1 MAGRARPVTSRL
13 VTKSKGIYNPLIL
26 RPIATRDGEVMVWDR
41 IAEVLRVGGSLKDAA
56 ARCGVST
63 PSLHAWVRNGTR
75 LAAAVETGGRLEKS
89 LTRAEAAEV
98 RVARTVETAT
108 AEGKLLLLGLLD
120 RVSRGHETRV
130 VTVKL
135 DVHGNEIER
144 TERTEQHG
152 PDAATI
158 RWRLSRH
165 FPEEWAGR
173 VEVTGAG
180 GGPIE
185 VATTAERASEL
196 AEALRTQLEAAA
208 AGQAAATN
216 GSSSNGNGAQV
227 TG

>member
-1 MAGRARPVTSRL
+1 M
-13 VTKSKGIYNPLIL
+13 TKSKGVRNPLIL

-41 IAEVLRVGGSLKDAA
+41 VAEVLRVGGSLKDAA
-56 ARCGVST
+56 ARSGVST

-75 LAAAVETGGRLEKS
+75 LSAAVEAGGRLEES
-89 LTRAEAAEV
+89 LTRSEAAEV

-135 DVHGNEIER
+135 DPHGNEIER

-158 RWRLSRH
+158 RWRLSRR
-165 FPEEWAGR
+165 FPDEWAGR
-173 VEVTGAG
+173 LEVTGAG

-196 AEALRTQLEAAA
+196 ADALRTQLEAEPVAA
-208 AGQAAATN
+208 
-216 GSSSNGNGAQV
+216 SSNGNGHQV